1 MAERLQKILSA
12 AGIASRRTAETLIA
26 QGRVTVNGRTVTEPG
41 TKASLED
48 DDIRVDA
55 RRVKGVQRRRYILLY
70 KPRGYIT
77 TRSDPERR
85 PTVIDLL
92 AKGGVR
98 EYVYPVGRL
107 DYDSEGLLVLTS
119 DGELAALLTHPR
131 HGIEREYEVR
141 VRGVPDQHDLDRL
154 SRGISLEGRR
164 TAPAV
169 VELTKV
175 IDAEKGH
182 QALLSFVIREGR
194 NRQVRNM
201 CDAIGHPVV
210 RLRRSRIGPI
220 TDEHI
225 RPGEFRDLTPREV
238 AMLRKPPASAG
249 GSLPL
254 KGGSHTD
261 PSHADSSGVASAFS
275 RKENSRGKLSPRASE
290 AKRAAGGSS
299 RASAASEPP
308 ERSGAKGPRERLRKG
323 VPGDEVP
330 RTRKTTTARP
340 RTGSGAKSR
349 RPPAGGRPRR
359 G

>member
-12 AGIASRRTAETLIA
+12 AGIASRRTAETLIT
-26 QGRVTVNGRTVTEPG
+26 QGRVTVNGRTVTELG

-48 DDIRVDA
+48 DDIRVDG
-55 RRVKGVQRRRYILLY
+55 RRVKGVQRRRYLLLY

-77 TRSDPERR
+77 TRSDPQHR
-85 PTVIDLL
+85 PTVIDLV

-107 DYDSEGLLVLTS
+107 DYDSEGLLLLTS
-119 DGELAALLTHPR
+119 DGELAAHLTHPR

-164 TAPAV
+164 TAPAK

-175 IDAEKGH
+175 IEAENGQ

-210 RLRRSRIGPI
+210 RLSRKRIGPI
-220 TDEHI
+220 VDEHI
-225 RPGEFRDLTPREV
+225 RPGEFRDLTEREL
-238 AMLRKPPASAG
+238 ALLRRSAAYFDRPKPEAREREFLQEVDPA
-249 GSLPL
+249 
-254 KGGSHTD
+254 T
-261 PSHADSSGVASAFS
+261 
-275 RKENSRGKLSPRASE
+275 RA
-290 AKRAAGGSS
+290 S
-299 RASAASEPP
+299 RASDPP
-308 ERSGAKGPRERLRKG
+308 ERSGARGPRPSTGSGRPEHAEGRERRRQG

-330 RTRKTTTARP
+330 RTKTT
-340 RTGSGAKSR
+340 
-349 RPPAGGRPRR
+349 
-359 G
+359 

>member
-41 TKASLED
+41 TKAGLED
-48 DDIRVDA
+48 DDVRVDG
-55 RRVKGVQRRRYILLY
+55 RRVKGVQRRRYLLLY

-77 TRSDPERR
+77 TRSDPQHR
-85 PTVIDLL
+85 PTVIDLV
-92 AKGGVR
+92 ANGGVK

-107 DYDSEGLLVLTS
+107 DYDSEGLLLLTS
-119 DGELAALLTHPR
+119 DGELAAHLTHPR

-175 IDAEKGH
+175 IEAENGQ

-210 RLRRSRIGPI
+210 RLRRKRIGPI
-220 TDEHI
+220 VDEHI
-225 RPGEFRDLTPREV
+225 RPGEFRDLTEREI
-238 AMLRKPPASAG
+238 ALLRKFSAG
-249 GSLPL
+249 DSRSLPPDQPPL
-254 KGGSHTD
+254 KLRRSAGALAKAEGGSHED
-261 PSHADSSGVASAFS
+261 AVGASGHKARGVASGPSTSSGPPRASSRGGFS
-275 RKENSRGKLSPRASE
+275 RKAVAV
-290 AKRAAGGSS
+290 AKR
-299 RASAASEPP
+299 
-308 ERSGAKGPRERLRKG
+308 
-323 VPGDEVP
+323 
-330 RTRKTTTARP
+330 TTTAPP
-340 RTGSGAKSR
+340 RSGSGAKSR
-349 RPPAGGRPRR
+349 RSPAGGRPRR